1 MAKSG
6 VLDNPHVGSAPPNIL
21 YIGRVWHEIT
31 SAGLYICSWIWN
43 GTYWLSL
50 QIFAH
55 HFTTALVTTVANV
68 IYPLDPGFNIFLTN
82 AIATIQSNVLATA
95 TTNWGWSVA
104 RINSAGTATT
114 IATANNIGQAAN
126 AWQTFKTTIN
136 QHVNLATVGAV
147 GLRLLETR
155 TGTISKAGSVGFEYR
170 RVRI

>member
-1 MAKSG
+1 MAKSDN
-6 VLDNPHVGSAPPNIL
+6 LSNPHIGEFSPAIL
-21 YIGRVWHEIT
+21 YKGRIWHELNN
-31 SAGLYICSWIWN
+31 SGFYIGSWAWN

-50 QIFAH
+50 QLFSH

-68 IYPLDPGFNIFLTN
+68 VYPIDPAYNIFLTN

-95 TTNWGWSVA
+95 TTNWGWNIA
-104 RINSAGTATT
+104 RINSAGTTTT
-114 IATANNIGQAAN
+114 IVTANNIGQAAN
-126 AWQTFKTTIN
+126 AWQTFKTPIN
-136 QHVNLATVGAV
+136 QHINLTAVGAV